1 MIYFD
6 NSATTKVKK
15 EVKDEMLK
23 VMDEYFANLDANYT
37 ISLKFSK
44 YLEEKKKILKDRLG
58 LNPNEFVFT
67 TGGGEANNIAL
78 TSVIR
83 KYKKGHF
90 LISSIEHASVE
101 ICAKEL
107 SQEGYELEYI
117 PVDGYG
123 NIDLEYLKNAIRED
137 TILVSIIGVNNE
149 LGTVQNMKEIGEIIK
164 NKNKNTYLHID
175 FVQGLNHIDIDF
187 SKIKVDLLSIS
198 SHKIGGPK
206 GIGALYISKNVK
218 YKEQIYGENNS
229 NGLIHRTFP
238 NELVCGFLKAI
249 SLYKKEDIEKI
260 KKIKDYYL
268 FRLSEIKNVDI
279 NTPINS
285 SPSIV
290 NISFKGVRAEVLL
303 NYLSTNDIY
312 VSTGSACS
320 GNKGDSKILK
330 AINLNQ
336 ESINGSIRVSFSCEN
351 TFEEI
356 DMFFDILTPFLEMA
370 RSIK

>member
-15 EVKDEMLK
+15 EVKDEMMK

-58 LNPNEFVFT
+58 LNPKDFVFT

-83 KYKKGHF
+83 KHKKGHF
-90 LISSIEHASVE
+90 LISSIEHPSVD

-117 PVDGYG
+117 PVDRYG
-123 NIDLEYLKNAIRED
+123 NIDIEYFKNAIRED

-149 LGTVQNMKEIGEIIK
+149 LGTIQDMKCIGDIVKEK
-164 NKNKNTYLHID
+164 NKKTYLHID
-175 FVQGLNHIDIDF
+175 FVQGLNHVDVDF

-206 GIGALYISKNVK
+206 GIGALYISKDVK

-229 NGLIHRTFP
+229 NGLVHRTFP

-249 SLYKKEDIEKI
+249 SLYNKEEIEKM
-260 KKIKDYYL
+260 KKLKEYYL
-268 FRLSEIKNVDI
+268 SKLSKIENVDV
-279 NTPINS
+279 NTPENS
-285 SPSIV
+285 SPSII
-290 NISFKGVRAEVLL
+290 NNSFKGVRAEVIL

-330 AINLNQ
+330 AIALSQ
-336 ESINGSIRVSFSCEN
+336 ESINSSIRVSFSSEN

-356 DMFFDILTPFLEMA
+356 DKFFDILIPFLEMA